1 MKGPVGDFDFHHL
14 HREERKKNMLTF
26 IGICFSIDIIRI
38 TAATLGKSTFRLTD
52 TALSGSPLT
61 MTSCQ
66 MSSRAST
73 DSTGW
78 AMNSGLATNG
88 CRFLDASPARR
99 LLNSST

>member
-1 MKGPVGDFDFHHL
+1 
-14 HREERKKNMLTF
+14 MLTF